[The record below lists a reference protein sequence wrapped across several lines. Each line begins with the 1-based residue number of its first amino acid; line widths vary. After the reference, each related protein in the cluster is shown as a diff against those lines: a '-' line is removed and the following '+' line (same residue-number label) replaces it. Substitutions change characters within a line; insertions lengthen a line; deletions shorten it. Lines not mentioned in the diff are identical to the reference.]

1 MTEYIH
7 ACTRSAK
14 LCRQKQS
21 YSITEASGPPQ
32 PSRHIGPVPNAR
44 VRHAWNKMTRAQQ
57 RYSARGMVANTASPD
72 DGDTPR
78 TSRGETRTVRGVDR
92 VIPQC
97 GANILYRRAV
107 RFRGSRVGAEHVLH
121 FRVLL
126 RVHDGGER
134 DAEVGGRAPEIC
146 ETELACQHDESLP
159 EVGTWGS

>member
-1 MTEYIH
+1 MTEYIR
-7 ACTRSAK
+7 ACTTSAR

-21 YSITEASGPPQ
+21 WNMTEASGPPQ
-32 PSRHIGPVPNAR
+32 PSCHIDPMPNAR
-44 VRHAWNKMTRAQQ
+44 VRHAWNATTRAQQ
-57 RYSARGMVANTASPD
+57 RYSARGMVANTASTD

-97 GANILYRRAV
+97 GANILYCRAV
-107 RFRGSRVGAEHVLH
+107 RTRGSRVGAEHVLH

-146 ETELACQHDESLP
+146 ETELACQRDESLL
-159 EVGTWGS
+159 EVGIWRS